1 MVYDVVVVGGGA
13 SGMMAAIAAART
25 GARVVVL
32 EKNKELG
39 AKLQISGG
47 GRCNILNA
55 EYDLPTLLTHY
66 TEAAKSLYP
75 TFSIFGVAETVAFFQ
90 SIGIE
95 VVVEERKRAFP
106 STHRAVDVCAALVR
120 ELARLEVEVRLG
132 VEVQELRVK
141 NQEVRGEVEVNTEKN
156 TRIIEGVQVKGEE
169 SLVRGKR
176 YILATG
182 GLSHPETGSTGDGFE
197 FLRALGHT
205 VHTPTPG
212 LVPLRSSTTWVHA
225 LSGQSIEGAK
235 MTWRVDGQVVK
246 VVKNTPGEFQN
257 RILCT
262 HTGLSGP
269 TILHQASAVREW
281 LEEGEV
287 VLELD
292 LYPSTDHGALDR
304 QILTIFN
311 QSPNKQL
318 GNILSDIYPGRL
330 LEMLIISTDLT
341 TLSTPV
347 HSVPKDARKRIV
359 GMLKA
364 LPIVITGLMG
374 YDKAVVANGGL
385 ELSEIDMR
393 TMCSKVVANLSV
405 TGDLLDI
412 ERPSG
417 GYSLQLCW
425 TTGYVAGISM
435 SKE

>member
-1 MVYDVVVVGGGA
+1 MIYDVVVVGGGA

-25 GARVVVL
+25 GVRVVIL
-32 EKNKELG
+32 EKNQELG

-55 EYDLPTLLTHY
+55 EYDLPTLLSHY
-66 TEAAKSLYP
+66 ATAAKSLYP
-75 TFSIFGVAETVAFFQ
+75 TFSIFGVSETVECFR

-106 STHRAVDVCAALVR
+106 STHRATDVCAALVR
-120 ELARLEVEVRLG
+120 ELERLGVKVRMG
-132 VEVQELRVK
+132 VEVQELRVMGEEVGVNTK
-141 NQEVRGEVEVNTEKN
+141 ADSKIVVGVKVRGEENL
-156 TRIIEGVQVKGEE
+156 VQ
-169 SLVRGKR
+169 GKR

-197 FLRALGHT
+197 FLRVLGHT

-246 VVKNTPGEFQN
+246 VVKNTLGEFQN

-269 TILHQASAVREW
+269 TILHQSAAVREW

-292 LYPSTDHGALDR
+292 LYPNTDHGALDR

-318 GNILSDIYPGRL
+318 GNVLSELYPGRL

-341 TLSTPV
+341 RLDTPV

-359 GMLKA
+359 GMMKA

-385 ELSEIDMR
+385 PLAEVDLR
-393 TMCSKVVANLSV
+393 TMQSKMVHNLAI

-425 TTGYVAGISM
+425 TTGYVAGVSANNG
-435 SKE
+435 